1 MLCLFWHLF
10 DLPSTVLSSYF
21 RVEADILNRE
31 REKLMKKLI
40 EVEMDGQAAAKQVSD
55 LRDHI
60 RKLRSVSTHLVISLH
75 LFTEEVISWLVVY
88 VLYSLSKMEMGP
100 QF

>member
-1 MLCLFWHLF
+1 MN
-10 DLPSTVLSSYF
+10 TVFFTYFF

-40 EVEMDGQAAAKQVSD
+40 EVEMDGQAAGKQVSD

-60 RKLRSVSTHLVISLH
+60 RKLRNVSSQQNI
-75 LFTEEVISWLVVY
+75 
-88 VLYSLSKMEMGP
+88 
-100 QF
+100 